1 MTVGVLHL
9 DLHLPGG
16 QSLKEKRSVLK
27 RLTDQ
32 LRNRFNISVA
42 EVDDQDLWQRAGV
55 GIAAVGSD
63 RQYVDGQ
70 LATVVDWVRES
81 RLVDII
87 DYEVELL

>member
-16 QSLKEKRSVLK
+16 HSLKEKRSVLK
-27 RLTDQ
+27 RLKDQ

-42 EVDDQDLWQRAGV
+42 EVGDQDLWQRAGV

-63 RQYVDGQ
+63 RKYVDGQ